1 MMKTISALTAAV
13 VFAACATAF
22 AQAPAPEPVPA
33 PIPAPNQDMMTA
45 PPTEAVPPNM
55 GEEKK
60 ADKPMKGGKGKGKAK
75 GHAKKANKKHGLDR
89 ADEAA
94 GQHGKQGRERARANQ

>member
-1 MMKTISALTAAV
+1 MKTISAVTAAV

-45 PPTEAVPPNM
+45 PPTEAAPPNM

-75 GHAKKANKKHGLDR
+75 GQGRGLDR
-89 ADEAA
+89 P
-94 GQHGKQGRERARANQ
+94 HP